1 MPPSMRRAVG
11 TRDGLEDGG
20 PTVGTVGWDET
31 SRCDGGGGCSA
42 VIGYL
47 LLVFWGALFHSRS
60 AIFDHLRVLRGFAV
74 NIFGWGEIGMSARDA
89 PATGRPRSCERGY
102 GSIRDLHRID

>member
-1 MPPSMRRAVG
+1 MAVPRLAPWAGMRRRVATG
-11 TRDGLEDGG
+11 ERL
-20 PTVGTVGWDET
+20 
-31 SRCDGGGGCSA
+31 RR
-42 VIGYL
+42 GYL
-47 LLVFWGALFHSRS
+47 LFVIWGRAHFHSRS
-60 AIFDHLRVLRGFAV
+60 TIFDHLRVLCGFAV